1 MEHEIKNTI
10 IDNHPY
16 ERLWKRLGVE
26 SRKLE
31 RIINDPKRGFG
42 SLSKDQVN
50 FHQKLWVLINELQ
63 FQMIPTWLEEN
74 SKK

>member
-1 MEHEIKNTI
+1 MENKTVG
-10 IDNHPY
+10 NHPY
-16 ERLWKRLGVE
+16 HLLRKRLGVE

-50 FHQKLWVLINELQ
+50 FHQKLWVLIDELK
-63 FQMIPTWLEEN
+63 FQMSSHRLEEI